1 MRKLVALE
9 PAVYEKLKEG
19 AGRIES
25 RVLGDL
31 DRQMQTVLHSQQPE
45 HEKINLYNSILE
57 KAARYEKK
65 TADGKPQATEDRI
78 LADFEQQMQNIL
90 HSQKPPREK
99 MLLYNNIFGKSKVYQ
114 QKRRTRRV
122 QKKEKLPK
130 KEILKH
136 FKKAKNKKVKRI
148 LKGIEE
154 QKNISWN
161 DAGNLVLDGRPIPS
175 SNITELLRSAVVK
188 KEPNIPGWQSF
199 DSVLPWESF

>member
-9 PAVYEKLKEG
+9 PAVFEKLKEG

-25 RVLGDL
+25 RVLCDL
-31 DRQMQTVLHSQQPE
+31 YRQMQTILHFQQPK
-45 HEKINLYNSILE
+45 HVKINLYNLILE
-57 KAARYEKK
+57 KAALYEKK
-65 TADGKPQATEDRI
+65 TADSKPRATEDRI

-90 HSQKPPREK
+90 HSQKPPSKK
-99 MLLYNNIFGKSKVYQ
+99 MLLYNKIFGKSKLYE
-114 QKRRTRRV
+114 QKRCTRRV

-136 FKKAKNKKVKRI
+136 FKKIKNKKVKRI
-148 LKGIEE
+148 LSEIEE

-161 DAGNLVLDGRPIPS
+161 DAENLILDERPISS
-175 SNITELLRSAVVK
+175 SNITELLHSAVGK

-199 DSVLPWESF
+199 DSVLPWQSF